1 MHAEIYEGIPK
12 KLREKMKELYSMKME
27 YEGYTSQGLMDIESD
42 AKINIINHY
51 YEDIMGYW
59 KQDFKAYITNLER
72 HAIEN
77 RKEINNLRAREML
90 KIGPEK

>member
-1 MHAEIYEGIPK
+1 MHAETFEGIPK
-12 KLREKMKELYSMKME
+12 KLREKMKELCSMKME
-27 YEGYTSQGLMDIESD
+27 YEGYTFQGLMDIEGD
-42 AKINIINHY
+42 AKITIINHY

-59 KQDFKAYITNLER
+59 KQDFKGYITNLQR